1 MNGRQRQQAVILQ
14 ATTAVPD
21 PRWNETS
28 NCKTPIRIK
37 IPVTL
42 VDWGSKLIRRL
53 VITTVHDAD
62 IQFLCVWLGAAYL
75 PPAFG
80 EGKGGFDDEV
90 FGGAFLMYLH

>member
-1 MNGRQRQQAVILQ
+1 MNGRQQQQAVILQ

-53 VITTVHDAD
+53 VITMVHDAD
-62 IQFLCVWLGAAYL
+62 IQFLSVRLGAAFF
-75 PPAFG
+75 PPAL
-80 EGKGGFDDEV
+80 EKKKGV
-90 FGGAFLMYLH
+90 LMMKCLEEHS

>member
-1 MNGRQRQQAVILQ
+1 MRQQAVILR

-28 NCKTPIRIK
+28 NCKPPIRIK

-42 VDWGSKLIRRL
+42 VDWGSKLIQRL

-62 IQFLCVWLGAAYL
+62 IQSLSVRLGAAFSPL
-75 PPAFG
+75 G
-80 EGKGGFDDEV
+80 TKKGF
-90 FGGAFLMYLH
+90 